1 MIITYDICEGEFLSK
16 IIEFEYLQMPPEDRT
31 NILDGFLKR
40 AIVSFNKVCKYDL
53 SSFDDENRQFNENFV
68 SEDVEEIVDIL
79 SDGMIIQWLKPYL
92 YRQELLESVLNTKD
106 FTTYSTAELLLRIKE
121 TYQQT
126 QKAYVQKL
134 REYSYNHGNLTELHL

>member
-1 MIITYDICEGEFLSK
+1 V
-16 IIEFEYLQMPPEDRT
+16 
-31 NILDGFLKR
+31 FLKR
-40 AIVSFNKVCKYDL
+40 DIVTFNKVCIYDL
-53 SSFDDENRQFNENFV
+53 SSFDDENIQFNDNFV

-92 YRQELLESVLNTKD
+92 YRQELLESVLNTRD

-126 QKAYVQKL
+126 QKAYVQKV